1 MILHFPH
8 DLAYVLKQS
17 DLRCLTAKYSHVHVL
32 LSIHR
37 PDKLIVHF
45 SFFPPPYPWASFAT
59 PPATRET
66 EGNRTQHT
74 CVLVPFLLFLLAYC

>member
-1 MILHFPH
+1 MP
-8 DLAYVLKQS
+8 A
-17 DLRCLTAKYSHVHVL
+17 L

-37 PDKLIVHF
+37 PDEFIMHT
-45 SFFPPPYPWASFAT
+45 PPPQASVAI

-74 CVLVPFLLFLLAYC
+74 CVLVPFLLFLLAIAGYPGGLRRMSRSPSTFV

>member
-1 MILHFPH
+1 M
-8 DLAYVLKQS
+8 
-17 DLRCLTAKYSHVHVL
+17 HVL

-37 PDKLIVHF
+37 PAFCMFCLFDLTAKYPHACAAKYSQAGRIHHA
-45 SFFPPPYPWASFAT
+45 FPSLPPGL
-59 PPATRET
+59 RET

>member
-1 MILHFPH
+1 MH
-8 DLAYVLKQS
+8 A
-17 DLRCLTAKYSHVHVL
+17 L

-37 PDKLIVHF
+37 PDEFIMHT
-45 SFFPPPYPWASFAT
+45 PPPQPSVAI

-74 CVLVPFLLFLLAYC
+74 CVLVPFLLFLLAIASYPGGLRRMSRSPSTFV

>member
-1 MILHFPH
+1 MP
-8 DLAYVLKQS
+8 A
-17 DLRCLTAKYSHVHVL
+17 L

-37 PDKLIVHF
+37 PDEFIMHT
-45 SFFPPPYPWASFAT
+45 PPQASVAI

-74 CVLVPFLLFLLAYC
+74 CVLVPFLLFLLAIASYPGGVRRMSRSPSTFV

>member
-1 MILHFPH
+1 MP
-8 DLAYVLKQS
+8 A
-17 DLRCLTAKYSHVHVL
+17 L

-37 PDKLIVHF
+37 PDEFIMHTPP
-45 SFFPPPYPWASFAT
+45 PPPYPQASVAI

-74 CVLVPFLLFLLAYC
+74 CVLVPFLLFLLAIASYPGGLRRKSRSPSTFV

>member
-1 MILHFPH
+1 MVQRLHFSA
-8 DLAYVLKQS
+8 LS
-17 DLRCLTAKYSHVHVL
+17 CLTAKYSHVHVL

-37 PDKLIVHF
+37 PDELIVHF
-45 SFFPPPYPWASFAT
+45 SPPYPWASVAT

>member
-1 MILHFPH
+1 MP
-8 DLAYVLKQS
+8 A
-17 DLRCLTAKYSHVHVL
+17 L

-37 PDKLIVHF
+37 PDEFIMHTPPPPP
-45 SFFPPPYPWASFAT
+45 PPPYPQASVAI

-74 CVLVPFLLFLLAYC
+74 CVLVPFLLFLLAIASYPGGLRRMSRSPSTFV

>member
-1 MILHFPH
+1 MP
-8 DLAYVLKQS
+8 A
-17 DLRCLTAKYSHVHVL
+17 L

-37 PDKLIVHF
+37 PDEFIMHT
-45 SFFPPPYPWASFAT
+45 PPPQASVAI

-74 CVLVPFLLFLLAYC
+74 CVLVPFLLFLLAIASYPGGVRRMSRSPSTFV

>member
-1 MILHFPH
+1 MP
-8 DLAYVLKQS
+8 A
-17 DLRCLTAKYSHVHVL
+17 L

-37 PDKLIVHF
+37 PDEFIMRT
-45 SFFPPPYPWASFAT
+45 PPPQASVAI

-74 CVLVPFLLFLLAYC
+74 CVLVPFLLFLLAIASYPGGLRRMSRSPSTFV

>member
-1 MILHFPH
+1 MFFC
-8 DLAYVLKQS
+8 VFS
-17 DLRCLTAKYSHVHVL
+17 AKYSHVHVL

-37 PDKLIVHF
+37 PDKLTVHF
-45 SFFPPPYPWASFAT
+45 PLPTPGPFAT

-66 EGNRTQHT
+66 EGNRTQRT

>member
-1 MILHFPH
+1 MHE
-8 DLAYVLKQS
+8 
-17 DLRCLTAKYSHVHVL
+17 L

-37 PDKLIVHF
+37 PDEFIMH
-45 SFFPPPYPWASFAT
+45 SPPYPQASVAI

>member
-1 MILHFPH
+1 M
-8 DLAYVLKQS
+8 
-17 DLRCLTAKYSHVHVL
+17 RVL

-37 PDKLIVHF
+37 PDEFITH
-45 SFFPPPYPWASFAT
+45 SPPYPQASVAI

-74 CVLVPFLLFLLAYC
+74 CVLVPFLLFLLAIASYPGGLRQNVPLAFYFHLTKWAS